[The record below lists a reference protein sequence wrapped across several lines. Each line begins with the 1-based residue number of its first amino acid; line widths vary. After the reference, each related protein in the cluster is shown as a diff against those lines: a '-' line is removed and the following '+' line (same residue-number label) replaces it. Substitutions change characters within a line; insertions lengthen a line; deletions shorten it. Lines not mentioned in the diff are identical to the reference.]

1 MIGPAPKCRW
11 VSVAQARRSGR
22 RGLHHEIAAMSI
34 QPYSK
39 ASNENV
45 NPDNA
50 IIRIMRRSSEMERND
65 TDVITDR
72 NTKVQTRTVVLRNV
86 NILSTVFRLIEE
98 PHRDRCR
105 QREVVP

>member
-50 IIRIMRRSSEMERND
+50 IISSMRKSSEIEGNG
-65 TDVITDR
+65 TDVIIDR
-72 NTKVQTRTVVLRNV
+72 NKKVQTRTVVLSNA
-86 NILSTVFRLIEE
+86 I
-98 PHRDRCR
+98 
-105 QREVVP
+105 VPSIVSR